1 MTIIACPEC
10 GRQISDQ
17 DPSCPHCGYPLAAE
31 TPADD
36 PSHRSASTESVDLG
50 LSKVTSASLWATAGL
65 YVIAAGA
72 FIWYLFVWNE
82 WAGQR
87 SPSAAATQ
95 NALDAETLAF
105 GFLGIGFI
113 GYAITGVLFAVWFFK
128 AYRAAASRGATGR
141 TWASGWTIGGWFI
154 PLANFVIP
162 KLVMN
167 EVDRMSNPE
176 AGDPP
181 IEERWRPL
189 PRLEASDMWW
199 ALFVLGSL
207 STAIG
212 SNWQTYIDVTNATP
226 STATVSGYATA
237 TVILACGLVAIAGS
251 GVAGARMVRSIG
263 ERLHT
268 SQPTFYSVPGSVGG
282 QPQGTIHATNGQTWI
297 RGYDW
302 TSHDEQT
309 VRCLSCDKDVSFPR
323 EQRRHNT
330 HRIAAPRPP
339 VSD

>member
-1 MTIIACPEC
+1 MTLITCPEC
-10 GRQISDQ
+10 GRQVSDLG
-17 DPSCPHCGYPLAAE
+17 PSCLHCGYPLA
-31 TPADD
+31 PAALSDG
-36 PSHRSASTESVDLG
+36 PTHRPASTESVNLG
-50 LSKVTSASLWATAGL
+50 LSKATSASLWATAGL

-72 FIWYLFVWNE
+72 FVWYLFVWND

-95 NALDAETLAF
+95 NALDAETVAF
-105 GFLGIGFI
+105 GFLGIGLI
-113 GYAITGVLFAVWFFK
+113 GYAITGVLFVIWFFK
-128 AYRAAASRGATGR
+128 AYRAAASRGATRR

-181 IEERWRPL
+181 IQDRWRSL
-189 PRLEASDMWW
+189 PRLESSDMWW

-212 SNWQTYIDVTNATP
+212 SNWQTYLDVTTATP
-226 STATVSGYATA
+226 ASATVSGYATA

-251 GVAGARMVRSIG
+251 GIAGARMVRSVG
-263 ERLHT
+263 ARLHEP
-268 SQPTFYSVPGSVGG
+268 QPTSYVAPNAAGN
-282 QPQGTIHATNGQTWI
+282 QPQGTVHVANDESWI

-302 TSHDEQT
+302 IGYEEQT
-309 VRCLSCDKDVSFPR
+309 LQCLSCSRDVSFPA
-323 EQRRHNT
+323 EQKRHST
-330 HRIAAPRPP
+330 HRIAVPDRSA
-339 VSD
+339 SN

>member
-10 GRQISDQ
+10 GREVSDEA
-17 DPSCPHCGYPLAAE
+17 PSCLHCGYPLAAAAP
-31 TPADD
+31 TGGP
-36 PSHRSASTESVDLG
+36 PLRPASTASVNLG
-50 LSKVTSASLWATAGL
+50 LSKATSASLWATAGL

-72 FIWYLFVWNE
+72 FLWYLFVWND

-87 SPSAAATQ
+87 DPSAAATQ

-105 GFLGIGFI
+105 GFLGIGLI
-113 GYAITGVLFAVWFFK
+113 GYAITGVLFVVWFFK

-176 AGDPP
+176 TGDPP
-181 IEERWRPL
+181 IGDRWKTL
-189 PRLEASDMWW
+189 PRLEPSDMWW

-212 SNWQTYIDVTNATP
+212 SNWQTYLDVTTETP
-226 STATVSGYATA
+226 SSATVSGYATA

-251 GVAGARMVRSIG
+251 GIAGARMVRSIG
-263 ERLHT
+263 ERLHEP
-268 SQPTFYSVPGSVGG
+268 QPTSHAMSGAAGG
-282 QPQGTIHATNGQTWI
+282 QQQGTIHVTDEQSWI

-302 TSHDEQT
+302 AGYEEQT
-309 VRCLSCDKDVSFPR
+309 LRCLSCGKDVSFPT
-323 EQRRHNT
+323 EQKRHDT
-330 HRIAAPRPP
+330 HKIAAPDRPTGE
-339 VSD
+339 

>member
-1 MTIIACPEC
+1 MTLIACPEC
-10 GRQISDQ
+10 GRQVSDQ
-17 DPSCPHCGYPLAAE
+17 GPSCVHCGYPFASAA
-31 TPADD
+31 PRNG
-36 PSHRSASTESVDLG
+36 PMHRPASTASVSLG
-50 LSKVTSASLWATAGL
+50 LSKATSASLWATSGL
-65 YVIAAGA
+65 YVIAAA
-72 FIWYLFVWNE
+72 VFFWYLFVWND
-82 WAGQR
+82 WAAQR

-95 NALDAETLAF
+95 NALDAETAAF

-113 GYAITGVLFAVWFFK
+113 GYAIAGVLFIVWFFQ

-162 KLVMN
+162 KLAMN

-181 IEERWRPL
+181 IEDRWKPL
-189 PRLEASDMWW
+189 PRLESSDMWW

-212 SNWQTYIDVTNATP
+212 SNWQTYLDMTTATP
-226 STATVSGYATA
+226 ATDAISAYSTA

-251 GVAGARMVRSIG
+251 GIAGARMVSSIG
-263 ERLHT
+263 ERLHEP
-268 SQPTFYSVPGSVGG
+268 QPTFYSVPGLAGE
-282 QPQGTIHATNGQTWI
+282 QPHGTIHVTDDQPWI

-302 TSHDEQT
+302 IGYDAQT
-309 VRCLSCDKDVSFPR
+309 LRCLSCRKDVSFPAD
-323 EQRRHNT
+323 QKRHST
-330 HRIAAPRPP
+330 HKIAAPDRPTG
-339 VSD
+339 D

>member
-10 GRQISDQ
+10 DRQVSDQ
-17 DPSCPHCGYPLAAE
+17 DSSCPNCGYPFASSA
-31 TPADD
+31 
-36 PSHRSASTESVDLG
+36 PSDAPPHRPASTGSVNLG
-50 LSKVTSASLWATAGL
+50 LSKAIGASLWATAGL

-113 GYAITGVLFAVWFFK
+113 GYAITGVLFLVWFFK

-141 TWASGWTIGGWFI
+141 TWASGWAIGGWFI
-154 PLANFVIP
+154 PFANFAIP

-181 IEERWRPL
+181 IERRWRSL
-189 PRLEASDMWW
+189 PRLESSDMWW

-212 SNWQTYIDVTNATP
+212 SNWQTYLDVTTATP
-226 STATVSGYATA
+226 ASATVSGYATA

-251 GVAGARMVRSIG
+251 GIAGARMVRSIG
-263 ERLHT
+263 ERLHEP
-268 SQPTFYSVPGSVGG
+268 QPTFYGVSGAPGG
-282 QPQGTIHATNGQTWI
+282 QPQGTIHVTDDQSWI

-302 TSHDEQT
+302 TGYEEQT
-309 VRCLSCDKDVSFPR
+309 LRCLSCRKDVSFPTD
-323 EQRRHNT
+323 QKRHST
-330 HRIAAPRPP
+330 HKIAAPDRPTG
-339 VSD
+339 D

>member
-1 MTIIACPEC
+1 LTIIECPKC
-10 GRQISDQ
+10 GRQVSDQ
-17 DPSCPHCGYPLAAE
+17 GPSCVHCGYPLEAAA
-31 TPADD
+31 PAGG
-36 PSHRSASTESVDLG
+36 PPLRPASTASVNLG
-50 LSKVTSASLWATAGL
+50 LSKATSASLWATAGL

-113 GYAITGVLFAVWFFK
+113 GYAITGVLFLVWFFK
-128 AYRAAASRGATGR
+128 VYRSAASRGATGR

-167 EVDRMSNPE
+167 EVDRMSNPD

-181 IEERWRPL
+181 IGDRWKTL
-189 PRLEASDMWW
+189 PRLESSDMWW

-212 SNWQTYIDVTNATP
+212 SNWQTYLDVTTANPA
-226 STATVSGYATA
+226 SATVSGYATA

-251 GVAGARMVRSIG
+251 GIAGARMVQSIG
-263 ERLHT
+263 ERLHEA
-268 SQPTFYSVPGSVGG
+268 QPTFYGASGAAAG
-282 QPQGTIHATNGQTWI
+282 QPQGTIHVTGDQSWI

-302 TSHDEQT
+302 TGYEEQT
-309 VRCLSCDKDVSFPR
+309 LRCLSCRKDVSFPA
-323 EQRRHNT
+323 EQKRHST
-330 HRIAAPRPP
+330 HKIAAPDRPTG
-339 VSD
+339 D

>member
-10 GRQISDQ
+10 GRQASDQ
-17 DPSCPHCGYPLAAE
+17 DPACPNCGNPLAAAVSAGS
-31 TPADD
+31 P
-36 PSHRSASTESVDLG
+36 PHRPTSTGSVNLG
-50 LSKVTSASLWATAGL
+50 LSKAIGASLWATSGL

-72 FIWYLFVWNE
+72 FIWYLFVWND

-87 SPSAAATQ
+87 SPTAAATQ

-113 GYAITGVLFAVWFFK
+113 GYAITGVLFVVWFFK
-128 AYRAAASRGATGR
+128 AYRAAASRGASGR

-154 PLANFVIP
+154 PLANFAIP

-181 IEERWRPL
+181 IGGRWRSL
-189 PRLEASDMWW
+189 PRLESSDMWW

-212 SNWQTYIDVTNATP
+212 SNWQTYLDVTTANPA
-226 STATVSGYATA
+226 SATVSGYATA

-251 GVAGARMVRSIG
+251 GIAGARMVRSIG
-263 ERLHT
+263 ERLHEP
-268 SQPTFYSVPGSVGG
+268 QPTFYGVSGAVAG
-282 QPQGTIHATNGQTWI
+282 QPQGTIHVTDDQSWI

-302 TSHDEQT
+302 TGYEEQT
-309 VRCLSCDKDVSFPR
+309 LRCLSCRKDVSFPA
-323 EQRRHNT
+323 EQKRHST
-330 HRIAAPRPP
+330 HKIAAPDRPTG
-339 VSD
+339 D